1 MKKIINEQKFPGK
14 NPSETLDSEW
24 SGKHEENRKKDN
36 SLGLNPGLSAKVI
49 RRQKWGS
56 LSR

>member
-1 MKKIINEQKFPGK
+1 MSRNFQGK

-49 RRQKWGS
+49 RREKWGS